1 MPQGIQW
8 RRGLYDV
15 GDYME
20 WGIERSGGLKGVG
33 NSMSWGLYFVGTFM
47 PYSFLMTRD
56 VYAAKTYYVTLA
68 ALLS

>member
-47 PYSFLMTRD
+47 PY
-56 VYAAKTYYVTLA
+56 
-68 ALLS
+68 